1 MHKQVLKA
9 WDDHQEEVRNWIAT
23 TNLDDMSYRF
33 LLENTLR
40 ILFGEEKYDTH
51 SEEPDYT
58 RIVEVDF
65 GDYQGDLVF
74 VVGGKGYQPS
84 ADNHWVTDVSYGSC
98 SGCDTLQGITGY
110 SGGVPSTEQT
120 EGLWTLCLH
129 LMQGMKRLGDL
140 NE

>member
-40 ILFGEEKYDTH
+40 ILFGKEEYDTH
-51 SEEPDYT
+51 NEEPDYT

-65 GDYQGDLVF
+65 GDYQGDLIF
-74 VVGGKGYQPS
+74 IS
-84 ADNHWVTDVSYGSC
+84 
-98 SGCDTLQGITGY
+98 
-110 SGGVPSTEQT
+110 
-120 EGLWTLCLH
+120 
-129 LMQGMKRLGDL
+129 
-140 NE
+140 